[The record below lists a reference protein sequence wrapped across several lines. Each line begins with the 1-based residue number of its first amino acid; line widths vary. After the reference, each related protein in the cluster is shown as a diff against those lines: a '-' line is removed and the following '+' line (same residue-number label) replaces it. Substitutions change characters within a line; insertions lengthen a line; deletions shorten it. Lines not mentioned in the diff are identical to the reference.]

1 MNAHSRKFL
10 HAQSADTRKRIAHT
24 LPHDFLIEPHIYFL
38 EAHAPPL
45 T

>member
-1 MNAHSRKFL
+1 MKYECALYTRRP
-10 HAQSADTRKRIAHT
+10 HARIAHT

-38 EAHAPPL
+38 EAHAPPQNL